1 MFTLPGTKALALFP
15 NPGPRPVF
23 RNDVQT
29 HCMRLFFEMR
39 NMIEANVIYNMIEKE
54 KKKERKGAG
63 GKHFT
68 SRG

>member
-1 MFTLPGTKALALFP
+1 MCSAIPGR
-15 NPGPRPVF
+15 RPVF

-39 NMIEANVIYNMIEKE
+39 NMVEANVIYNMIEKE

-63 GKHFT
+63 AKHLLRCGSGK
-68 SRG
+68 